1 MKKLRSLLIILMA
14 VLVLTGCGSKSSDSS
29 SSKKEDN
36 KKTEIKDKDNK
47 KDDKKDNKKDDNK
60 KDDNKKDDDK
70 KDDNKKD
77 DNKKTTNTDK
87 TLVCSLNEEG
97 QEIEMTIGWKNDEIN
112 TIGVD
117 VTMDVSSYGVDDET
131 FDLVASYLDEA
142 MKESLGVDENTE
154 GIDLTSTVNKDTKTI
169 NIVMIIDLTKVSP
182 EVVENLNLDFTEEDL
197 KSSYDDLK
205 QQAEASGYTCR

>member
-36 KKTEIKDKDNK
+36 KKTEIKDKVNK

>member
-29 SSKKEDN
+29 NSKKEDN

-47 KDDKKDNKKDDNK
+47 KDDKKDNKKDDK

-117 VTMDVSSYGVDDET
+117 VTMDVSSYGVDDST

-182 EVVENLNLDFTEEDL
+182 EVVENLNLNFTEEDL